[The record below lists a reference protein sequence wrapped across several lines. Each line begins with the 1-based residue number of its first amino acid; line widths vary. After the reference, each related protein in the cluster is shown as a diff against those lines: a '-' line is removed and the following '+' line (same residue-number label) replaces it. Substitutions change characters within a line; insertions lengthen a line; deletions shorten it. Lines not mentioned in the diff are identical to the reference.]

1 MAWFAVKTFY
11 RSKPV
16 GRPRNPDRHHRPG
29 IAAIEERVV
38 LFRAKDGRSAIRK
51 ARRDGAKYA
60 KATATVNLYYQKVVV
75 KVLKYAEAYKMFD
88 EPADGAEV
96 FSSIEIVSIK
106 ESPTS
111 ILRRKVGHTSD
122 LVTAP
127 MFIAGRLTEELRER
141 GVAI

>member
-29 IAAIEERVV
+29 VAAIEERVV

-75 KVLKYAEAYKMFD
+75 KLLKYAEAYKMFD
-88 EPADGAEV
+88 LPADGMEV
-96 FSSIEIVSIK
+96 FSSIEIVSVK

-111 ILRRKVGHTSD
+111 ILRRKVGRTSD

-127 MFIAGRLTEELRER
+127 MFIAGRQ
-141 GVAI
+141 